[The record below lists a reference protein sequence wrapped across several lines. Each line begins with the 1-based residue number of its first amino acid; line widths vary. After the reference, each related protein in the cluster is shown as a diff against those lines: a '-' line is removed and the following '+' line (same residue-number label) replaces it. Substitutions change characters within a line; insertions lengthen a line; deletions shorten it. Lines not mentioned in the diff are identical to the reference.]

1 MWVTVCGTGW
11 LTIVS
16 FCVRVA
22 PVCFLVRVCLSEEF
36 WFDGNIAA
44 PAGGTL
50 GPLCWYR
57 LPVLGVFL
65 ECVGYLVII
74 GVVARVVVVTAP

>member
-1 MWVTVCGTGW
+1 M
-11 LTIVS
+11 
-16 FCVRVA
+16 
-22 PVCFLVRVCLSEEF
+22 CFLVRVCLSEEF

-50 GPLCWYR
+50 GSLCWYR

-74 GVVARVVVVTAP
+74 GVVARVVVVPPPKGTLSYPWGVRLLACCF